1 MLTAQGLACL
11 RGDRLL
17 FKNVGFE
24 LSAGGL
30 MYVLGEN
37 GSGKSSLLRLLCGL
51 LTPEDGEV
59 FWNGKSIKHDAESYQ
74 ADLIY
79 IGHLN
84 GLKDDLTVLE
94 NLEFST
100 RLVGNMVDNGTI
112 LKALTAIGVARCAN
126 LPVGVLSQGQKRRV
140 ALARLWLTRSKLWI
154 LDEPFAALDAASI
167 AVLAAQLNQH
177 MANGGM
183 TIITTHQDVVIHAQ
197 STQTLRLSA

>member
-79 IGHLN
+79 VGHLN

-94 NLEFST
+94 NLEFSA
-100 RLVGNMVDNGTI
+100 RLAANAVDNAVV
-112 LKALTAIGVARCAN
+112 LNALTAIGVARCAN

-140 ALARLWLTRSKLWI
+140 ALARLWLSTSQLWI
-154 LDEPFAALDAASI
+154 LDEPFAALDTASVV
-167 AVLAAQLNQH
+167 VLTTQLNQH
-177 MANGGM
+177 MAKGGM
-183 TIITTHQDVVIHAQ
+183 AIITTHQDVDIQAQ
-197 STQTLRLSA
+197 STQTLRLIA